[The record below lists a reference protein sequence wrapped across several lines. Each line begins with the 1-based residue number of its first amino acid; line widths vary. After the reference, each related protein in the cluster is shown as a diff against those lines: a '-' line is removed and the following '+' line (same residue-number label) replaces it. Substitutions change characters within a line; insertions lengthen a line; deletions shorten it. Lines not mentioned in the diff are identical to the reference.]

1 MEGDLRVFQEFS
13 PVSRHYQHPGYAFLH
28 RYGSLQSEAD
38 LSAYVEFLRAE
49 ANLGAEVP
57 TNLSKVYRH
66 FGMPEPKRVPLDQ
79 DQQGILLDS
88 HRGLVLIRSE
98 DSLAR
103 QRFTEGHE
111 LMEFLFDAQADV
123 GERLGSPPWLTEAY
137 KEVLC
142 DRGAAELLMP
152 HGLFLQDLQALGL
165 GIGVGKQL
173 AGRYQTSLVAT
184 LMRMVDLSDRNCAL
198 MVWRQGD
205 PAWKLWWS
213 RVSRSWS
220 GGFLPRDREIELVD
234 LGAVG
239 VLRKRMGIVPLVE
252 QIIPATVETMLTNMG
267 GGPCVLSIVEIDPTE
282 DLSITTT
289 AAKIIVPEKSDQ

>member
-1 MEGDLRVFQEFS
+1 LSVDR
-13 PVSRHYQHPGYAFLH
+13 RYQHPGYAFLH
-28 RYGSLQSEAD
+28 RYGSLQGEAD
-38 LSAYVEFLRAE
+38 LFAYVDFLRVE
-49 ANLGAEVP
+49 SGLGAMVP
-57 TNLSKVYRH
+57 TPLSKIYQH
-66 FGMPEPKRVPLDQ
+66 FGMPEPRRVPLEP

-88 HRGLVLIRSE
+88 NRGLVLIRSE

-123 GERLGSPPWLTEAY
+123 GERLGSPRWLTEEY

-152 HGLFLQDLQALGL
+152 RGLFLQDLRDLGV
-165 GIGVGKQL
+165 GISIGKQL

-205 PAWKLWWS
+205 ADWKLWWS
-213 RVSRSWS
+213 RVSGSWS
-220 GGFLPRDREIELVD
+220 GGFVPRDRGIDLGD

-239 VLRKRMGIVPLVE
+239 VVRKRMGIVPLVE

-267 GGPCVLSIVEIDPTE
+267 GGPCVLSIVEIGPT
-282 DLSITTT
+282 
-289 AAKIIVPEKSDQ
+289 

>member
-1 MEGDLRVFQEFS
+1 LSVD
-13 PVSRHYQHPGYAFLH
+13 RHYQHPGYAFLH
-28 RYGSLQSEAD
+28 RYGSLQNEAD
-38 LSAYVEFLRAE
+38 LLAYVEFLRIE
-49 ANLGAEVP
+49 AALGAGIP
-57 TNLSKVYRH
+57 TDLSKIYRH
-66 FGMPEPKRVPLDQ
+66 FGMPEPRRVPLEP

-88 HRGLVLIRSE
+88 NRGLVLIRSE

-123 GERLGSPPWLTEAY
+123 GEHLGSPRWLTEEY

-152 HGLFLQDLQALGL
+152 GSLFLQDLRDLGV

-198 MVWRQGD
+198 MVWRQGN
-205 PAWKLWWS
+205 PGWKLWWS

-220 GGFLPRDREIELVD
+220 GGFVPREREIELVD
-234 LGAVG
+234 LGTLG
-239 VLRKRMGIVPLVE
+239 VIRKRMGIVPLVE

-267 GGPCVLSIVEIDPTE
+267 GGPCVLSIVEINPT
-282 DLSITTT
+282 
-289 AAKIIVPEKSDQ
+289 

>member
-1 MEGDLRVFQEFS
+1 MSVDRQ
-13 PVSRHYQHPGYAFLH
+13 YQHPGYAFLH
-28 RYGSLQSEAD
+28 CYGSLQSEAD
-38 LSAYVEFLRAE
+38 VLAYVEFLRTE
-49 ANLGAEVP
+49 AKLGAGVP
-57 TNLSKVYRH
+57 TDLSKVYRH

-88 HRGLVLIRSE
+88 NRGLVLIRSE

-123 GERLGSPPWLTEAY
+123 GERLGSPRWLTEDY

-152 HGLFLQDLQALGL
+152 SGLFLQDLRDLGVE
-165 GIGVGKQL
+165 IGVGKQL

-184 LMRMVDLSDRNCAL
+184 LMRMVELCSSNCAL
-198 MVWRQGD
+198 MVWRQGTAGWD
-205 PAWKLWWS
+205 LWWS
-213 RVSRSWS
+213 RVSGSWS
-220 GGFLPRDREIELVD
+220 GGFVPRDRGIELVD
-234 LGAVG
+234 LGAIG
-239 VLRKRMGIVPLVE
+239 VVRKRMGIVPLVE

-267 GGPCVLSIVEIDPTE
+267 GWALCSIDRGDRQGLGLLLLE
-282 DLSITTT
+282 
-289 AAKIIVPEKSDQ
+289 AAFGKG